1 MRILKQIFDFYIN
14 ASIHVALAV
23 YALSFITLTQL
34 DIFYDEEILCFIFF
48 ATITGYNFVKY
59 FGLAKFHHRSLANW
73 LRVIQLFSLICFG
86 LMLYYVLL
94 LERNTIIIVTILALI
109 TLFYATPFL
118 PKNIFLDDKYKL
130 RSVSGLKVYVIA
142 FVWAFVTI
150 ILPAVNK
157 DHPLNFDVFVMLLQR
172 YLFVVVLILPFDIRD
187 LQYDSLKLS
196 TIPQR
201 IGIKNTK
208 ILGISLL
215 LIFFILEFLKDE
227 LDVNQLLATLIIS
240 IVTGVFIVFSNMD
253 RGRFYS
259 AFWVEALPIF
269 WLILV
274 LFFD

>member
-86 LMLYYVLL
+86 LLLYYVLL

-130 RSVSGLKVYVIA
+130 RAVSGLKVYVIA

-150 ILPAVNK
+150 ILPVVNK